1 MSEIKILN
9 SENKKWCSGKD
20 GQIKKWAIKDKSG
33 DWWLVS
39 GSEFPEKNA
48 KKEQEI
54 KKDEAPD
61 FVFYFLSWFLGASIA
76 FNIFSILKVVF

>member
-1 MSEIKILN
+1 MQGCDGFKHIPKI
-9 SENKKWCSGKD
+9 NKGSK
-20 GQIKKWAIKDKSG
+20 IKKWAIKDKSG
-33 DWWLVS
+33 NWWLVN

-61 FVFYFLSWFLGASIA
+61 FVFYFLSW
-76 FNIFSILKVVF
+76 